1 MSATDAAPRSERGN
15 RLAALTG
22 MRAVAAFAVVA
33 THAGFQSGRSLD
45 NGPFAP
51 LLARL
56 NFGVTLFFCLSGFL
70 LARPFLAK
78 ASTLAPGSVARF
90 WWRRSLRVFPAYWI
104 AVSVT
109 LAFLTTHHASLDD
122 WLSYLFM
129 IDTFTH
135 HYSITALSQMWTLPV
150 ELAFYLCLP
159 LAIRLSRGV
168 RGRSGPHVPALLITM
183 AAIAVATNLLV
194 HGLGS
199 GSSPGLLWPPLYF
212 DWFALGILL
221 AWVNVDIDGVG
232 ARASRLREDLRAWS
246 QSAGTCW
253 IIGGLL
259 FWLATLPLAGPRNV
273 APAGTWEWTIGHE
286 LYGAA
291 AFFLLL
297 PLTQGGALWQRQLL
311 GNRVM
316 CWLGEI
322 SYGVYLWH
330 LALLLAI
337 QRWIGWRVFTGHFF
351 ELLVLSSLAATGVA
365 ALSWHLIESPLLRR
379 FSTSWRRIVPSQA
392 LVQDETHGAQAQQ
405 LQSGAAG

>member
-1 MSATDAAPRSERGN
+1 MSVREGEARSEGVN

-33 THAGFQSGRSLD
+33 THAGFQSGRSVD

-51 LLARL
+51 LLSRL
-56 NFGVTLFFCLSGFL
+56 NFGVTLFFLLSGFL
-70 LARPFLAK
+70 LSRPFLANP
-78 ASTLAPGSVARF
+78 STLSPGSVGRF
-90 WWRRSLRVFPAYWI
+90 WWRRALRVFPAYWI
-104 AVSVT
+104 AISVT

-150 ELAFYLCLP
+150 ELSFYLCLP
-159 LAIRLSRGV
+159 LAIRASRGV
-168 RGRSGPHVPALLITM
+168 RGRSRPHVGALLITM
-183 AAIAVATNLLV
+183 VAIAVATNLLV

-221 AWVNVDIDGVG
+221 AWVNVDGVDTPV
-232 ARASRLREDLRAWS
+232 SRLRQDLRLWA

-253 IIGGLL
+253 VIGALL
-259 FWLATLPLAGPRNV
+259 LWLATLPLAGPRDV
-273 APAGTWEWTIGHE
+273 APASTWEWTIGHD

-297 PLTQGGALWQRQLL
+297 PLTQGGAVWQRQLL

-316 CWLGEI
+316 CWLGEV

-337 QRWIGWRVFTGHFF
+337 QRWIGWQVFAGHFV
-351 ELLVLSSLAATGVA
+351 ELIAMTSLAATGVA
-365 ALSWHLIESPLLRR
+365 ALSWHLIEGPLLRR
-379 FSTSWRRIVPSQA
+379 FSTSWRRIVPPQA

-405 LQSGAAG
+405 LQSGTAG